1 MVRHNCSEDDVSL
14 YREIRRK
21 GKNRQVR
28 RCRLMWILG
37 ETNIPVLLN
46 EFELF
51 FCTKNHRMIS
61 FLPLLSISP
70 RTFFMGLKRRGGKSP
85 KDTFGIN

>member
-1 MVRHNCSEDDVSL
+1 
-14 YREIRRK
+14 
-21 GKNRQVR
+21 
-28 RCRLMWILG
+28 MWILG

-70 RTFFMGLKRRGGKSP
+70 RNFFYGFEASRGQIPQKYFWI
-85 KDTFGIN
+85 K